1 MINAKQSLN
10 FFTRR
15 FLFYSSSVFLG
26 ILAGIGNIAWLFELA
41 KFCSEAFIRLF
52 RCIGMPVIALS
63 VIVALSSSDDKR
75 SMKRVWR
82 RTLFYTLTTTVCAVL
97 VAAVLYLVIA
107 PSSVYTVT
115 SNASLDAVSGISYG
129 QHLLQIIPDNL
140 VKAFSEC
147 QVLTVLFISVVTGLS
162 IRAVPNPEARQTVRH
177 FFEGFHGMLFTII
190 NGIVKLLPIGLFGFI
205 AVGVRELNV
214 NGSLQGMGAY
224 FLVVTLANVLQGIVV
239 LPLFLLLKG
248 QRPVRIFRGM
258 APALSVAFFTK
269 SSAGTLPVTM
279 QRAETKLNIRPEI
292 SRFVLPLC
300 TTINMNGCGAFIFTT
315 VLYVM
320 QNNGFVITPTVMLP
334 WIFIATLAAVGNAGV
349 PMGCFFL
356 SASLLSSMNVPLEL
370 MGMILPIY
378 SVIDMLETALN
389 VWSDSC
395 VAVAVNQDMA
405 TVAQAS

>member
-1 MINAKQSLN
+1 MCCETCNK
-10 FFTRR
+10 R
-15 FLFYSSSVFLG
+15 SSSRRLFFYA
-26 ILAGIGNIAWLFELA
+26 LAVGCGAWIGLSNIAWLFDLA
-41 KFCSEAFIRLF
+41 HFCSEAFIRLF

-82 RTLFYTLTTTVCAVL
+82 RTLFYTLTTTVCAVF

-107 PSSVYTVT
+107 PSNVYTVT
-115 SNASLDAVSGISYG
+115 SNTSVDAVTGISYG
-129 QHLLQIIPDNL
+129 QHLLQVIPDNL

-162 IRAVPNPEARQTVRH
+162 IRAVPNPEARQTVQR

-205 AVGVRELNV
+205 AVGIRELNA
-214 NGSLQGMGAY
+214 NSSLQGMGAY
-224 FLVVTLANVLQGIVV
+224 FLIVMLANVLQGIIV
-239 LPLFLLLKG
+239 LPLFLLLKR
-248 QRPVRIFRGM
+248 QQPIRVFKNM
-258 APALSVAFFTK
+258 LPALSVAFFTK
-269 SSAGTLPVTM
+269 SSAGALPVTM
-279 QRAETKLNIRPEI
+279 QRAETKLNVCPEI

-320 QNNGFVITPTVMLP
+320 QNHGFSITPTVMLP

-395 VAVAVNQDMA
+395 VALAVNRDMVA
-405 TVAQAS
+405 VAQAG

>member
-1 MINAKQSLN
+1 MVRDHLKSNTQ
-10 FFTRR
+10 R
-15 FLFYSSSVFLG
+15 FLFYLFAILLG
-26 ILAGIGNIAWLFELA
+26 IVAGMSSIPWLFELA

-82 RTLFYTLTTTVCAVL
+82 RTLFYTLTTTVLAVF

-115 SNASLDAVSGISYG
+115 PNASLDAVAGISYG

-140 VKAFSEC
+140 IRAFSEC

-224 FLVVTLANVLQGIVV
+224 FLVVTLANVLQGIIV

-279 QRAETKLNIRPEI
+279 QRAETKLNVRPEI

-320 QNNGFVITPTVMLP
+320 QNNGFVITPTLMLP
-334 WIFIATLAAVGNAGV
+334 WIFIATLVAVGNAGV

>member
-1 MINAKQSLN
+1 MRERSVKFGA
-10 FFTRR
+10 RR
-15 FLFYSSSVFLG
+15 PLCYLSAIFLG
-26 ILAGIGNIAWLFELA
+26 IVAGVGNVAWLFELA
-41 KFCSEAFIRLF
+41 HFCSEAFIRIF
-52 RCIGMPVIALS
+52 RCVSVPVISLS
-63 VIVALSSSDDKR
+63 IIVALSSAENTQ

-82 RTLFYTLTTTVCAVL
+82 RTLFYTLTTTVCAVF

-107 PSSVYTVT
+107 PSNVYTVT
-115 SNASLDAVSGISYG
+115 SNAPLGAVADISYG

-140 VKAFSEC
+140 VKAFSEY
-147 QVLTVLFISVVTGLS
+147 QVMTILFISIMTGLS
-162 IRAVPNPEARQTVRH
+162 IRAIPNAEAHETVQR
-177 FFEGFHGMLFTII
+177 FFEGFHGMVFTVVGFIS
-190 NGIVKLLPIGLFGFI
+190 KLLPIGVFGFI
-205 AVGVRELNV
+205 AVAVRELNV
-214 NGSLQGMGAY
+214 GASLKGLLAY
-224 FLVVTLANVLQGIVV
+224 FAVVILANILQGILK
-239 LPLFLLLKG
+239 LPLFLLIKG
-248 QRPVRIFRGM
+248 KNPFPVFQKM

-269 SSAGTLPVTM
+269 SSAATLPVTM
-279 QRAETKLNIRPEI
+279 QQAEKLGVRPNI

-315 VLYVM
+315 VLYVT
-320 QNNGFVITPTVMLP
+320 QNHGTLVTPAVMLP

-395 VAVAVNQDMA
+395 VTVAVNQDM
-405 TVAQAS
+405 QAVV

>member
-1 MINAKQSLN
+1 MKSTIS
-10 FFTRR
+10 R
-15 FLFYSSSVFLG
+15 FLLYSSSVLFG
-26 ILAGIGNIAWLFELA
+26 FFAGISNIDWLFDLA
-41 KFCSEAFIRLF
+41 HFCSEAFIRLF

-107 PSSVYTVT
+107 PSNVYTVT

-140 VKAFSEC
+140 IRAFSEC

-224 FLVVTLANVLQGIVV
+224 FLVVTLANILQGIVV

-248 QRPVRIFRGM
+248 QQPMRIFRGM

-279 QRAETKLNIRPEI
+279 QRAETKLNVRPEI

-320 QNNGFVITPTVMLP
+320 QNNGFVITPTMMLP
-334 WIFIATLAAVGNAGV
+334 WVLIATLAAVGNAGV

-405 TVAQAS
+405 AVGQAV

>member
-1 MINAKQSLN
+1 MCRDTCNK
-10 FFTRR
+10 
-15 FLFYSSSVFLG
+15 SSSRRRLFFYALAVGCG
-26 ILAGIGNIAWLFELA
+26 ICGGCSGIPWLFELA

-63 VIVALSSSDDKR
+63 VIVALSSSDGKR
-75 SMKRVWR
+75 SIKRVWR

-115 SNASLDAVSGISYG
+115 PNASLDAVADISYG
-129 QHLLQIIPDNL
+129 RHLLQIIPDNL

-224 FLVVTLANVLQGIVV
+224 FLVVTLANVLQGILV

-248 QRPVRIFRGM
+248 QRPLRIFKGM

-320 QNNGFVITPTVMLP
+320 QNNGFVITPTMMLP
-334 WIFIATLAAVGNAGV
+334 WIFVATLAAVGNAGV

>member
-1 MINAKQSLN
+1 MINTKQSLN
-10 FFTRR
+10 FFVLC
-15 FLFYSSSVFLG
+15 FLSYTLSAILG
-26 ILAGIGNIAWLFELA
+26 ILAGVGSIDWLFDLA

-63 VIVALSSSDDKR
+63 VVVALSSSDDKR

-107 PSSVYTVT
+107 PSNVYTVT
-115 SNASLDAVSGISYG
+115 SNASLDAVAGVSYS

-162 IRAVPNPEARQTVRH
+162 IRVVPNPEARQTVQR
-177 FFEGFHGMLFTII
+177 FFEGSHGMLFTII

-205 AVGVRELNV
+205 AVGMRELNT
-214 NGSLQGMGAY
+214 NTSLSGMGAY

-248 QRPVRIFRGM
+248 QSPMRIFKGM

-279 QRAETKLNIRPEI
+279 QRAETKLNVRPEI

-320 QNNGFVITPTVMLP
+320 QNHGFVITPMVMLP
-334 WIFIATLAAVGNAGV
+334 WILIATLAAVGNAGV

-395 VAVAVNQDMA
+395 VAVAVDKDMA
-405 TVAQAS
+405 TVEQAG

>member
-1 MINAKQSLN
+1 MCRDTCNK
-10 FFTRR
+10 
-15 FLFYSSSVFLG
+15 SSSRRRLFFYALAVGCG
-26 ILAGIGNIAWLFELA
+26 ICGGCSGIVWLFELA

-63 VIVALSSSDDKR
+63 VIVALSSSEDKH

-82 RTLFYTLTTTVCAVL
+82 RTLFYTLTTTVLAVL

-115 SNASLDAVSGISYG
+115 QNASLDAVAGISYG
-129 QHLLQIIPDNL
+129 RHLLRIIPDNL

-162 IRAVPNPEARQTVRH
+162 IRVVPNPEARQTVQR

-205 AVGVRELNV
+205 AVGVRELNA

-239 LPLFLLLKG
+239 LPLFLLLKR
-248 QRPVRIFRGM
+248 QRPLRVFKGM

-320 QNNGFVITPTVMLP
+320 QNNGFTITPTLMLP

>member
-1 MINAKQSLN
+1 
-10 FFTRR
+10 
-15 FLFYSSSVFLG
+15 
-26 ILAGIGNIAWLFELA
+26 
-41 KFCSEAFIRLF
+41 
-52 RCIGMPVIALS
+52 MPVIALS
-63 VIVALSSSDDKR
+63 VIVALSSSEDKR

-82 RTLFYTLTTTVCAVL
+82 RTLFYTLTTTVLAVL
-97 VAAVLYLVIA
+97 VAAVLYLIIA
-107 PSSVYTVT
+107 PSNVYTVT
-115 SNASLDAVSGISYG
+115 PNASLDAVASISYG

-140 VKAFSEC
+140 IRAFSEC

-162 IRAVPNPEARQTVRH
+162 IRAVPNPEARQTVQR

-224 FLVVTLANVLQGIVV
+224 FLVVTLANILQGIVV

-248 QRPVRIFRGM
+248 QQPMRIFRGM

-279 QRAETKLNIRPEI
+279 QRAETKLNVRPEI

-320 QNNGFVITPTVMLP
+320 QNNGFVITPTMMLP
-334 WIFIATLAAVGNAGV
+334 WVLIATLAAVGNAGV

-405 TVAQAS
+405 AVGQAV

>member
-1 MINAKQSLN
+1 M
-10 FFTRR
+10 
-15 FLFYSSSVFLG
+15 
-26 ILAGIGNIAWLFELA
+26 
-41 KFCSEAFIRLF
+41 F

-82 RTLFYTLTTTVCAVL
+82 RTLFYTLTTTVLAVL

-115 SNASLDAVSGISYG
+115 PNASLDAVAGISYG

-140 VKAFSEC
+140 IRAFSEC

-248 QRPVRIFRGM
+248 QQPVRIFRGM

-279 QRAETKLNIRPEI
+279 QRAETKLNVRPEI

-320 QNNGFVITPTVMLP
+320 QNNGFVITPTMMLP

-356 SASLLSSMNVPLEL
+356 SASLLSSMNVPPAL

-389 VWSDSC
+389 VWSDAC
-395 VAVAVNQDMA
+395 VTVAVNQDMA
-405 TVAQAS
+405 TVTQAS

>member
-1 MINAKQSLN
+1 MKSTIS
-10 FFTRR
+10 R
-15 FLFYSSSVFLG
+15 FLLYSSSVLFG
-26 ILAGIGNIAWLFELA
+26 FFAGISNIDWLFDLA
-41 KFCSEAFIRLF
+41 HFCSEAFIRLF

-107 PSSVYTVT
+107 PSNVYTVT

-140 VKAFSEC
+140 IRAFSEC

-162 IRAVPNPEARQTVRH
+162 IRVVPNPEARQTVQR

-224 FLVVTLANVLQGIVV
+224 FLVVTLANILQGIVV

-248 QRPVRIFRGM
+248 QQPMRIFRGM

-279 QRAETKLNIRPEI
+279 QRAETKLNVRPEI

-320 QNNGFVITPTVMLP
+320 QNNGFVITPTMMLP
-334 WIFIATLAAVGNAGV
+334 WVLIATLAAVGNAGV

-405 TVAQAS
+405 AVEQAV

>member
-1 MINAKQSLN
+1 MFSSCCP
-10 FFTRR
+10 
-15 FLFYSSSVFLG
+15 LFYLLAVLLG
-26 ILAGIGNIAWLFELA
+26 ILAGIGNIAWLFEFA
-41 KFCSEAFIRLF
+41 HFCSEAFIRIF

-63 VIVALSSSDDKR
+63 VIVALSSSDDGR
-75 SMKRVWR
+75 AMKRVWR

-107 PSSVYTVT
+107 PSNVYTVT

-140 VKAFSEC
+140 IRAFSEC

-190 NGIVKLLPIGLFGFI
+190 NGIVELLPIGLFGFI
-205 AVGVRELNV
+205 AVGMRELNT
-214 NGSLQGMGAY
+214 NTSLRGMGAY
-224 FLVVTLANVLQGIVV
+224 FLIVTLANVLQGIIV

-248 QRPVRIFRGM
+248 QQPLRVFKNM
-258 APALSVAFFTK
+258 LPALSVAFFTK

-279 QRAETKLNIRPEI
+279 QRAETKLNVRPEI

-320 QNNGFVITPTVMLP
+320 QNHGFVITPTMMLP
-334 WIFIATLAAVGNAGV
+334 WVFIATLAAVGNAGV

-395 VAVAVNQDMA
+395 VAVAVNKEGR
-405 TVAQAS
+405 S

>member
-1 MINAKQSLN
+1 MDMMSVLWQVGIFASVLVFGIKIGLASGLANLSKKLFAAICIVAFFAVSAENADVFMCCDTCHKSSSQW
-10 FFTRR
+10 R
-15 FLFYSSSVFLG
+15 FLFYAIAIGCG
-26 ILAGIGNIAWLFELA
+26 IWGGCSDIAWLFELA

-107 PSSVYTVT
+107 PSNVYTVT

-140 VKAFSEC
+140 IRAFSEC

-224 FLVVTLANVLQGIVV
+224 FLVVTLANVLQGIIV

-279 QRAETKLNIRPEI
+279 QRAETKLSIRPEI

-334 WIFIATLAAVGNAGV
+334 WV
-349 PMGCFFL
+349 
-356 SASLLSSMNVPLEL
+356 S
-370 MGMILPIY
+370 Y
-378 SVIDMLETALN
+378 S
-389 VWSDSC
+389 
-395 VAVAVNQDMA
+395 
-405 TVAQAS
+405 